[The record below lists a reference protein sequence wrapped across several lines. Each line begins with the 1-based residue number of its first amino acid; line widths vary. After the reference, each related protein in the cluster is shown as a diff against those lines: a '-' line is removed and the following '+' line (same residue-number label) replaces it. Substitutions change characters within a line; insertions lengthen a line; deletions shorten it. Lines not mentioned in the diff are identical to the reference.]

1 MANFNK
7 VILAGNL
14 VRDNEIRYVQGDTL
28 AVLRNAIA
36 VNRRY
41 KEKEETMFIDVVFF
55 GKQAETMKEYT
66 AKGSQLLVEGRLNQN
81 VWESEG
87 VKRTKHEVI
96 VENFQFLGG
105 RKDGGQQSAAPE
117 ADTTGRFTAPSDAPD
132 DDMPF

>member
-14 VRDNEIRYVQGDTL
+14 VRDNEIRYVQGDNL

-36 VNRRY
+36 VNRKY
-41 KEKEETMFIDVVFF
+41 KDKEETMFIDVVFF
-55 GKQAETMKEYT
+55 GKLAETINTYT
-66 AKGSQLLVEGRLNQN
+66 SKGSQVLVEGRLNQN
-81 VWESEG
+81 TWEAEG

-96 VENFQFLGG
+96 AENFQFLGG
-105 RKDGGQQSAAPE
+105 RRDGAQQSAAPE
-117 ADTTGRFTAPSDAPD
+117 TDTTGHFSAPSDAPD